1 MLPNAKPPSDKNR
14 NTTSRVVQGVAL
26 VSGGV
31 VAGLGYE
38 IVCRPFDNAR
48 RLVYLEDAHRRAA
61 HFSPPLGTGARCG
74 HGSPS
79 SGCSQSQPEA
89 RSRVVMRVLVQR
101 LKNDGVLYFFSNPQ
115 RVTHVPDAAV
125 SRATRGMY
133 AALRTL
139 GRVGPWGV
147 GFLLYESLGGNLTP
161 PLQYSE
167 F

>member
-1 MLPNAKPPSDKNR
+1 MLPNAKQPSDKTR
-14 NTTSRVVQGVAL
+14 NTTSRVAQGVTL

-48 RLVYLEDAHRRAA
+48 RLVYLEDVHRRATQT
-61 HFSPPLGTGARCG
+61 SPDAESPRS
-74 HGSPS
+74 GSGSERGVPR
-79 SGCSQSQPEA
+79 PET
-89 RSRVVMRVLVQR
+89 RSRVVMRVIVQK
-101 LKNDGVLYFFSNPQ
+101 LKSDGVLYFFSNPQ
-115 RVTHVPDAAV
+115 QVTHVPDAAV

-161 PLQYSE
+161 QV
-167 F
+167 

>member
-1 MLPNAKPPSDKNR
+1 MLPHAKPPSDKTR
-14 NTTSRVVQGVAL
+14 NTTSRVAQGVTL

-48 RLVYLEDAHRRAA
+48 RLVYLEDVHTRAA
-61 HFSPPLGTGARCG
+61 QTSPPDPESPRGGSGSGRGTL
-74 HGSPS
+74 
-79 SGCSQSQPEA
+79 ET
-89 RSRVVMRVLVQR
+89 RSRVVTRVIVQK

-115 RVTHVPDAAV
+115 QVTHIPDATV

-147 GFLLYESLGGNLTP
+147 GFLLYESLGGNLAP
-161 PLQYSE
+161 QV
-167 F
+167 